1 MSNFTDETKSEIIK
15 SFAYGLST
23 EEVAKNEEISVE
35 EATAFQE
42 DNKNAIEDMKK
53 YLKEEG
59 WIE

>member
-1 MSNFTDETKSEIIK
+1 MSNFTDETKSEIAK

-35 EATAFQE
+35 EATSFE
-42 DNKNAIEDMKK
+42 EENKESIEEMKR

-59 WIE
+59 WLE

>member
-15 SFAYGLST
+15 NFAYGLST

-35 EATAFQE
+35 EATAFE
-42 DNKNAIEDMKK
+42 EENKESIEEMKK

-59 WIE
+59 WLE